1 MQNQNNRLQKVRY
14 WLYGSLALFVVFA
27 MVAWTTLNTVKVN
40 GPLYESITNKAD
52 LIEDIS
58 PPPAYIVEARM
69 EVYRTLYL
77 LEHKPD
83 FQRVAQLAQRL
94 QEHEKAFEERHAHW
108 RKTLPNPE
116 KWKVF
121 LEDSYK
127 PAKAYFTLMRQ
138 ELIPA
143 LKRNDLEE
151 AYQVLD
157 KGAPLFQQHRDA
169 IEKTVQLATQ
179 EIERTE
185 QAAAR
190 TIIVRTLVLIMA
202 GLLVLGVMTYMAF
215 GVMRNLLTTT
225 SRFQNA
231 VQQLAQGNLSIS
243 VLSSPRDILHGLAQQ
258 FNQAVD
264 ALRDS
269 MQKLHQANREM
280 MTQMRTV
287 VDDIQLTGQM
297 AEQVNQSVQQAVQ
310 GVSEIAHQAEQS
322 SFTVQQLGQA
332 SAEMERG
339 AQRVAESVQEG
350 VQQVQEVARAAQEVA
365 QGAQHTAHAAEQ
377 SVQQMTRTLQ
387 ATQYAVQQIEQT
399 RQFAQQM
406 LERAQQGLKALQ
418 QTNHSIQRIDHE
430 SVRLAEELQQLAE
443 MSGNITAILQTIE
456 EIARQTNLLALN
468 AAIEA
473 ARAGEA
479 GRGFAVVAEEVR
491 RLAERSAS
499 AAGEIQQIIQQ
510 VLTRTEQAVNAMHQ
524 NRELVQQTT
533 QLANTTADTI
543 SENLKAIGE
552 ITQQVQAAAQE
563 LQNIQQ
569 YAHTTMGEIEQIAS
583 IAQQSSAASQ
593 QMLAGAQMTVQSL
606 EQIAG
611 FSEQARATASQLR
624 VGTEQIQQLIE
635 QVAAV
640 SQEVSASAQEVSQ
653 AVSHQTLKI
662 REIAGKA
669 QGMVGAAEAV
679 EIALGRFRWS
689 GEVDFIQQ
697 VPKFK
702 QAHLKWVERVEKMVY
717 EGVMIPRNEL
727 VSHQHCALGQW
738 YYTTGKVAL
747 GHMPEFQAIEP
758 PHARLHQIAR
768 LAVDAME
775 AGNKAEA
782 ERLLEEMRGV
792 SREIVGKLEALAQA
806 LQSQQGSQMPKAA

>member
-1 MQNQNNRLQKVRY
+1 M
-14 WLYGSLALFVVFA
+14 FVL
-27 MVAWTTLNTVKVN
+27 VAWTTLNTVKVN
-40 GPLYESITNKAD
+40 GLLYEHIANKKDLTAD
-52 LIEDIS
+52 ILL
-58 PPPAYIVEARM
+58 PPLYIVEARQRM
-69 EVYRTLYL
+69 LEVHLAVVGQD
-77 LEHKPD
+77 KK
-83 FQRVAQLAQRL
+83 RVEDYDKLI
-94 QEHEKAFEERHAHW
+94 FEN
-108 RKTLPNPE
+108 K
-116 KWKVF
+116 KQF
-121 LEDSYK
+121 
-127 PAKAYFTLMRQ
+127 
-138 ELIPA
+138 
-143 LKRNDLEE
+143 EE
-151 AYQVLD
+151 AYQKWNRTLPAGEIRD
-157 KGAPLFQQHRDA
+157 KYLKEVYDTGKQWFTTYESEARPAALAGDAKIVYHVRTEKLAPTFEKHRDA
-169 IEKTVQLATQ
+169 VIRMAEVVGRAVQQ
-179 EIERTE
+179 TE

-190 TIIVRTLVLIMA
+190 TIAMRSVVMA
-202 GLLVLGVMTYMAF
+202 GFALFVLAMMAYMAF
-215 GVMRNLLTTT
+215 GVMRNLLGNTV
-225 SRFQNA
+225 RLQIA
-231 VQQLAQGNLSIS
+231 VQELAQGNLGIS
-243 VLSSPRDILHGLAQQ
+243 VATTPRDILHELAER
-258 FNQAVD
+258 FNQAID
-264 ALRDS
+264 TLRDS
-269 MQKLHQANREM
+269 MQKFQQANYEV
-280 MTQMRTV
+280 MTQVRV
-287 VDDIQLTGQM
+287 AVNDIQLTGQM
-297 AEQVNQSVQQAVQ
+297 AEQVNHTVQQAVQ
-310 GVSEIAHQAEQS
+310 GVSEIAHQAEHS
-322 SFTVQQLGQA
+322 SFTVEQLGQA
-332 SAEMERG
+332 SAEMERS

-377 SVQQMTRTLQ
+377 SVQQMAQTLQ
-387 ATQYAVQQIEQT
+387 VTQYAVQQIEQT

-406 LERAQQGLKALQ
+406 LEHAQQGLKALQ

-430 SVRLAEELQQLAE
+430 SVRLADELQQLAQ

-456 EIARQTNLLALN
+456 EIARQTNLIALN

-479 GRGFAVVAEEVR
+479 GRGFAVVADEVR

-510 VLTRTEQAVNAMHQ
+510 VLTRTEQAVSAMHQ

-533 QLANTTADTI
+533 QLADATADTI

-552 ITQQVQAAAQE
+552 ITQQVQGAVQA
-563 LQNIQQ
+563 LQDIQQ
-569 YAHTTMGEIEQIAS
+569 YAHATMDEIEQITS

-593 QMLAGAQMTVQSL
+593 QMLAGTQMTVQSL

-611 FSEQARATASQLR
+611 FSEQARATAAQLR
-624 VGTEQIQQLIE
+624 IGTEQIQQLIE

-653 AVSHQTLKI
+653 AVAHQTLKI

-689 GEVDFIQQ
+689 GEVDFAQQ

-702 QAHLKWVERVEKMVY
+702 QAHLKWVERVEKMVH

-727 VSHQHCALGQW
+727 VSPQHCALGQW
-738 YYTTGKVAL
+738 YYTTGKEAL

-758 PHARLHQIAR
+758 PHARLHQIAK
-768 LAVDAME
+768 LAVEAME
-775 AGNKAEA
+775 GGNRVEA

-806 LQSQQGSQMPKAA
+806 LQSQQGEQMPRAA

>member
-40 GPLYESITNKAD
+40 GPLYLESRVYRDLEAD
-52 LIEDIS
+52 ILPS
-58 PPPAYIVEARM
+58 RAYIGSVRIA
-69 EVYRTLYL
+69 VYTTLYQVQSL
-77 LEHKPD
+77 GQKD
-83 FQRVAQLAQRL
+83 KIAKFAQRL
-94 QEHEKAFEERHAHW
+94 DEREKAFEEGHQYFRTVL
-108 RKTLPNPE
+108 RETS
-116 KWKVF
+116 KWQPF
-121 LEDSYK
+121 LKDSYE
-127 PAKAYFTLMRQ
+127 PAKAYFALMRT
-138 ELIPA
+138 EFIPA
-143 LKRNDLEE
+143 LQRSDTSHLRKILAQEEELFKRHKD
-151 AYQVLD
+151 ALD
-157 KGAPLFQQHRDA
+157 K
-169 IEKTVQLATQ
+169 TVEVLKQ
-179 EIERTE
+179 ELRRTE
-185 QAAAR
+185 QNASQ
-190 TIIVRTLVLIMA
+190 TILMRSLVLFA
-202 GLLVLGVMTYMAF
+202 VALVLLGVMAYITF
-215 GVMRNLLTTT
+215 GIMRNLLTTT
-225 SRFQNA
+225 SRLQNA
-231 VQQLAQGNLSIS
+231 VQQLAQGNLGISIPS
-243 VLSSPRDILHGLAQQ
+243 HPRDILHELAQQ

-280 MTQMRTV
+280 MTQMRAV
-287 VDDIQLTGQM
+287 VDDIQLTEQM
-297 AEQVNQSVQQAVQ
+297 AEQVNHSAQQAVQ

-406 LERAQQGLKALQ
+406 LERAQQGLRALQ

-563 LQNIQQ
+563 LQSIQQ

-689 GEVDFIQQ
+689 DEVDFTQQ

-702 QAHLKWVERVEKMVY
+702 QAHLKWMERVEKMVY

-792 SREIVGKLEALAQA
+792 SREIVGKLDALAQA

>member
-1 MQNQNNRLQKVRY
+1 MQNQKNRLQKVSY
-14 WLYGSLALFVVFA
+14 WLYGSLALFVAFTI
-27 MVAWTTLNTVKVN
+27 VAWTTLNTIKVN
-40 GPLYESITNKAD
+40 GPVYKRIVNKKD
-52 LIEDIS
+52 LTADIS
-58 PPPAYIVEARM
+58 PPPAYIVEAQSDAYFTMHLLRK
-69 EVYRTLYL
+69 EDDPETVAYL
-77 LEHKPD
+77 EK
-83 FQRVAQLAQRL
+83 RLA
-94 QEHEKAFEERHAHW
+94 EHEKAFEERHAYW
-108 RKTLPNPE
+108 RKTLPKDE

-121 LEDSYK
+121 LEESYK
-127 PAKAYFTLMRQ
+127 PAKAYFALMRQ

-143 LKRNDLEE
+143 LKRKDYEQAE
-151 AYQVLD
+151 AVLNR
-157 KGAPLFQQHRDA
+157 AVPLFVYHREA
-169 IEKTVQLATQ
+169 IAKTVQIAAQ
-179 EIERTE
+179 EVKQIE

-190 TIIVRTLVLIMA
+190 TIAVRTAIMGLA
-202 GLLVLGVMTYMAF
+202 GLGTLIILAYMAF
-215 GVMRNLLTTT
+215 GVMRNLLRTTA
-225 SRFQNA
+225 RFQNA
-231 VQQLAQGNLSIS
+231 VQQLAQGHLGIS
-243 VLSSPRDILHGLAQQ
+243 VAANPRDILHTLAQQ
-258 FNQAVD
+258 FNHAVN
-264 ALRDS
+264 ALRES
-269 MQKLHQANREM
+269 LEKTQQANRDM
-280 MTQMRTV
+280 MTQMRAV
-287 VDDIQLTGQM
+287 VDDIHTTEHM

-377 SVQQMTRTLQ
+377 SVQQMNQTLQ
-387 ATQYAVQQIEQT
+387 ATQHAVQQIEQT
-399 RQFAQQM
+399 RQFALQM
-406 LERAQQGLKALQ
+406 LERAQQGLQALQ

-430 SVRLAEELQQLAE
+430 SLRLAQELQQLAE

-524 NRELVQQTT
+524 NRELVQHTT
-533 QLANTTADTI
+533 QLANTTASSI
-543 SENLKAIGE
+543 SANLEAISE
-552 ITQQVQAAAQE
+552 ITQQVQTAAQE
-563 LQNIQQ
+563 LQHIQQ
-569 YAHTTMGEIEQIAS
+569 YAHATMGEIEQIAS

-606 EQIAG
+606 EQIAS
-611 FSEQARATASQLR
+611 FSEQARTTASQLR
-624 VGTEQIQQLIE
+624 TGTDQIQQLIE

-640 SQEVSASAQEVSQ
+640 SEEVSASAQEVSQ
-653 AVSHQTLKI
+653 AVAHQTLKI

-689 GEVDFIQQ
+689 GEVDFTLQ

-702 QAHLKWVERVEKMVY
+702 QAHLKWVERVEKMVH

-738 YYTTGKVAL
+738 YYTTGKAAL

-758 PHARLHQIAR
+758 PHARLHQIAK

-806 LQSQQGSQMPKAA
+806 LQSQQDSPMPKAA

>member
-1 MQNQNNRLQKVRY
+1 MQNQKDRLQKVSY
-14 WLYGSLALFVVFA
+14 WLYGSLALFAVFA
-27 MVAWTTLNTVKVN
+27 VVAWTTLNTVKVN
-40 GPLYESITNKAD
+40 GPLYEHIANQKDLTAD
-52 LIEDIS
+52 IL
-58 PPPAYIVEARM
+58 PPAAYIVEAQSDAYFVMHLLRK
-69 EVYRTLYL
+69 EDDPETVAYL
-77 LEHKPD
+77 EK
-83 FQRVAQLAQRL
+83 RLA
-94 QEHEKAFEERHAHW
+94 EHEKAFEERHAYW
-108 RKTLPNPE
+108 RKTLPKDE

-121 LEDSYK
+121 LEESYK
-127 PAKAYFTLMRQ
+127 PAKAYFALMRQ

-143 LKRNDLEE
+143 LKRKDYEQ
-151 AYQVLD
+151 A
-157 KGAPLFQQHRDA
+157 GAVMDRAVPLFVYHREA
-169 IEKTVQLATQ
+169 IAKTVQLAAQ
-179 EIERTE
+179 EAKQIE

-190 TIIVRTLVLIMA
+190 TLAVRTAVMVLA
-202 GLLVLGVMTYMAF
+202 GLGTLIILAYMAF
-215 GVMRNLLTTT
+215 VVMRNLLRTTAQ
-225 SRFQNA
+225 FQNA

-269 MQKLHQANREM
+269 MQKLHQA
-280 MTQMRTV
+280 T
-287 VDDIQLTGQM
+287 
-297 AEQVNQSVQQAVQ
+297 
-310 GVSEIAHQAEQS
+310 
-322 SFTVQQLGQA
+322 
-332 SAEMERG
+332 AEMERG

-563 LQNIQQ
+563 LQSIQQ

-689 GEVDFIQQ
+689 DEVDFTQQ